1 MAKPEIAKEPMCS
14 FCGKLSREVR
24 KLVAGPNAFIC
35 DECIDL
41 CAKIMSDAEAMDRLT
56 KNGKRIVSKADAEL
70 LAWMRT
76 WTTAN
81 PQSQDTQ
88 EGET

>member
-1 MAKPEIAKEPMCS
+1 MRKPAIAKEPMCS
-14 FCGKLSREVR
+14 FCGKLNREVR
-24 KLVAGPNAFIC
+24 KLVAGPTSFIC

-56 KNGKRIVSKADAEL
+56 KDGKAIISKADAER

-76 WTTAN
+76 WATAQ
-81 PQSQDTQ
+81 PQTD
-88 EGET
+88 GGNDGA